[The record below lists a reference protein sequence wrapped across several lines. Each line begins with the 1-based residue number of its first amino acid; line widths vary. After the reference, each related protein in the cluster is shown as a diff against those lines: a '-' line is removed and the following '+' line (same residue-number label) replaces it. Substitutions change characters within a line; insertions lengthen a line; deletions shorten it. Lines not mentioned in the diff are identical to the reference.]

1 MSFRRWTALAV
12 AGGLVL
18 AGCGSSHHTA
28 APKILPT
35 TTTVAPTTLAPTTT
49 APPAVFPLTGE
60 PAANPALLHRPAL
73 VVKIDNVDPA
83 RPQTGVGSADVVYEE
98 MVEGG
103 VTRLAAVFQ
112 STAAG
117 PLGPVRSGRT
127 TDIAIVS
134 DLNHPLFGFSGANSI
149 FLAEIRAAPIIDVD
163 AEKESPAQYYRMG
176 PHAAP
181 HNLYTSTNA
190 LYALA
195 PGATNAPPHLFAY
208 RATGAPVTAAGAT
221 PAVHVQIGWP
231 QASITW
237 DWNAP
242 SGTWFRGQNGTAD
255 VDTSGYRLQ
264 AANVVIQFVNYTTDG
279 VASGEGVPPEPIPK
293 GQLVGSG
300 QVFVLTGGRLV
311 KGTWS
316 RPALSDVTTYTD
328 GAGHAIRLAPG
339 RTWVELPPVGTIPQ
353 ITP

>member
-1 MSFRRWTALAV
+1 MSLRRWTAIAV
-12 AGGLVL
+12 AGGVVL
-18 AGCGSSHHTA
+18 AGCGSSHHKA
-28 APKILPT
+28 APT
-35 TTTVAPTTLAPTTT
+35 TTLAPTTLAPTTLAPTTT
-49 APPAVFPLTGE
+49 TAPAVFPLTGE
-60 PAANPALLHRPAL
+60 PAGAAATLHRPAL
-73 VVKIDNVDPA
+73 VVKIDNVDAA

-112 STAAG
+112 SVDAG
-117 PLGPVRSGRT
+117 PLGPVRSGRS

-163 AEKESPAQYYRMG
+163 AEKESSAQYYRMG

-181 HNLYTSTNA
+181 HNLYTSTKA
-190 LYALA
+190 LYGLA
-195 PGATNAPPHLFAY
+195 RGATNAPPPLFAY
-208 RATGAPVTAAGAT
+208 RAAGAPVTAAGAT

-231 QASITW
+231 QASVTW

-242 SGTWFRGQNGTAD
+242 TGTWFRGQNGTAD
-255 VDTSGYRLQ
+255 VDTTGYRLQ

-279 VASGEGVPPEPIPK
+279 VASGEGIAPEPIPK
-293 GQLVGSG
+293 GKLVDSG
-300 QVFVLTGGRLV
+300 QVFILTGGRLV

-316 RPALSDVTTYTD
+316 RPAIGDVTTYTD
-328 GAGHAIRLAPG
+328 SAGHAIQLAPG